1 MTKVRENTISMLVR
15 NKPDVL
21 ARIAGTFSGRG
32 FNIESISAN
41 ITINP
46 EVTRIIITTMGDK
59 ATVDKLMKQLNRL
72 IDIIHVD
79 DLTGKESAKREMLL
93 VRMHLTDEQKVK
105 LMKVVNTYNWRVV
118 RLDNGYFTLEITGEK
133 EDIDRA
139 LSLLSPLG
147 IDDFS
152 RTGTVA
158 LERRKKS

>member
-46 EVTRIIITTMGDK
+46 EVTRIIITTIGNK
-59 ATVDKLMKQLNRL
+59 ATVEKLMKQLDRL
-72 IDIIHVD
+72 IDIMHVD
-79 DLTGKESAKREMLL
+79 DLTGKEAAKREMLL
-93 VRMHLTDEQKVK
+93 IRMNIKDDQKES
-105 LMKVVNTYNWRVV
+105 LMKIVNTYNWRIV
-118 RLDNGYFTLEITGEK
+118 RLDNGYFTLEITGAK
-133 EDIDRA
+133 DDIDRA
-139 LSLLSPLG
+139 LSLLEPLG
-147 IDDFS
+147 IDDYS

-158 LERRKKS
+158 LEKRKMI